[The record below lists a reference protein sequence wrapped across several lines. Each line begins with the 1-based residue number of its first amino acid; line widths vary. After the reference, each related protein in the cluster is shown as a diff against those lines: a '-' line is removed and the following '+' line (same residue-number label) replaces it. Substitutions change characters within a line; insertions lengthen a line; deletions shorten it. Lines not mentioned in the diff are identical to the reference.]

1 MTTTT
6 ISLSEEAYKNLKALK
21 GENESFSDVVM
32 RLSGAKKDKMKGF
45 GAWSDTNLRE
55 KTRSYREEFNHD
67 IEERRD
73 VLPRH

>member
-32 RLSGAKKDKMKGF
+32 RLSGGEKDKMKGF
-45 GAWSDTNLRE
+45 GAWSGTDLRE
-55 KTRSYREEFNHD
+55 KTRSYREEFNRD
-67 IEERRD
+67 IRERRD
-73 VLPRH
+73 VLSRH